1 MNAHVSPLNPAGQ
14 PRVWQRYSMGQ
25 RLLRFA
31 LYLLVSYHRMRTGT
45 ELRIRV
51 GLIMH
56 SSSLI
61 SAATPS
67 YPFQLVSCDAWL
79 LFFRGGHH

>member
-31 LYLLVSYHRMRTGT
+31 LYLLLGAAVVQA
-45 ELRIRV
+45 IRGV
-51 GLIMH
+51 ESIPEFL
-56 SSSLI
+56 
-61 SAATPS
+61 
-67 YPFQLVSCDAWL
+67 
-79 LFFRGGHH
+79 